1 MSNTP
6 QIECPGCHTTGNV
19 KRSTKTEK
27 TGYSIGRL
35 WLAIFTLG
43 ISLIFGLGVS
53 RKRKV
58 ITFKCSACRYQW
70 TA

>member
-1 MSNTP
+1 MADTSL
-6 QIECPGCHTTGNV
+6 IECPGCHQAGSVTRTV
-19 KRSTKTEK
+19 KSEK
-27 TGYSIGRL
+27 IGYSIGRL

-53 RKRKV
+53 RKRRVTK
-58 ITFKCSACRYQW
+58 FKCKNCRNEW